1 MRELLSTEEYAAF
14 AVCYGLELPPN
25 FEGHAWRP
33 CVVADSL
40 MRGSGA
46 TILALRDQLS

>member
-1 MRELLSTEEYAAF
+1 VLRLNTEEYTVF

-25 FEGHAWRP
+25 FEGRVWHLR
-33 CVVADSL
+33 VVADSL

-46 TILALRDQLS
+46 MILALRDQLS